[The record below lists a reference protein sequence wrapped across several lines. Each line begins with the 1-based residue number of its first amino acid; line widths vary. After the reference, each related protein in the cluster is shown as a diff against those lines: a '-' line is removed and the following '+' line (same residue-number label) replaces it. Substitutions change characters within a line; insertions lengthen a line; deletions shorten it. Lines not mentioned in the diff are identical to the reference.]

1 MDSVFSAIRNLG
13 STLRGIVDQINPLS
27 ETNITLY
34 FIWLVII
41 VTTGVA
47 VWRAERRWVRGVLY
61 LVHQTVT
68 IGVVINWITVVVV
81 AYHFWEASL
90 VIAAFCF
97 VSTFWICRRRKPRP
111 ARLRGEPPR

>member
-1 MDSVFSAIRNLG
+1 MDSVFNSIRNVG

-41 VTTGVA
+41 VLTGVA
-47 VWRAERRWVRGVLY
+47 VWRAERRWLRGILY
-61 LVHQTVT
+61 LVHQTFT

-81 AYHFWEASL
+81 AYHYWRESL
-90 VIAAFCF
+90 
-97 VSTFWICRRRKPRP
+97 
-111 ARLRGEPPR
+111 